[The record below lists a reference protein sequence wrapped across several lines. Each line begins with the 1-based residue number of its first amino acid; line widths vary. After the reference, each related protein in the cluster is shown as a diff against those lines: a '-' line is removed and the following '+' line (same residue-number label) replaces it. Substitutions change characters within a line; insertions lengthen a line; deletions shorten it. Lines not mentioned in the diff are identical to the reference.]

1 MISSPELSKLLVCT
15 FLLVG
20 GCSRAN
26 EKNEELAQV
35 RAELNV
41 ARADAAQARADLEV
55 ARGEAAK
62 ARAEAE
68 ATKAALPKPRQPAK
82 ITFAIHAYD
91 GLLVALAWGPLK
103 AEFEKRGFSCKL
115 VRSPKTE
122 TKTPNQDM
130 AKVMVLALK
139 NVEGDIVLV
148 GISGHGLFMPLV
160 AAERPIRRIVM
171 INAVVPSP
179 GKSFQ
184 EAFDFEK
191 VFATKFARRLAEAPP
206 ECRRFARSRN
216 CRRSSMSTSAAKRT
230 TRYGRNG
237 SSGPCASICMSN
249 RSSSEA
255 RATRISCLVRERGR
269 RRHDEGTL
277 TGLGPFRFTQLASVL
292 STDARKPMSQAVSG
306 PPHLWR

>member
-1 MISSPELSKLLVCT
+1 MISSPILSKLLVCT
-15 FLLVG
+15 VLLVG

-41 ARADAAQARADLEV
+41 ARAEAAQVRAELEI
-55 ARGEAAK
+55 AQGEAAK

-68 ATKAALPKPRQPAK
+68 AAKTAVLKPREPAK

-91 GLLVALAWGPLK
+91 GVIVALAWGPLK

-115 VRSPKTE
+115 VRSPKTK
-122 TKTPNQDM
+122 TKTPNQDI
-130 AKVMVLALK
+130 AKVMVEALK

-148 GISGHGLFMPLV
+148 GISGQGLFMPLV

-191 VFATKFARRLAEAPP
+191 VFATKFAGRLAQRAPEMSEVCRLKELPKVEYVYICGEKDDAIRP
-206 ECRRFARSRN
+206 EWEQWAAREYLHVEPVVVKGARHANIVFSYAKEVVD
-216 CRRSSMSTSAAKRT
+216 AATK
-230 TRYGRNG
+230 
-237 SSGPCASICMSN
+237 
-249 RSSSEA
+249 
-255 RATRISCLVRERGR
+255 
-269 RRHDEGTL
+269 
-277 TGLGPFRFTQLASVL
+277 GL
-292 STDARKPMSQAVSG
+292 
-306 PPHLWR
+306 